1 MHNLSESEGKP
12 VRSAGL
18 LLCIL
23 IALFLTNCQPDQS
36 ADQETGLRKTNA
48 ELVFVT
54 RGSLEG
60 EITANG

>member
-1 MHNLSESEGKP
+1 MFTLSKSGEKP
-12 VRSAGL
+12 VRSAML
-18 LLCIL
+18 LLCFL
-23 IALFLTNCQPDQS
+23 IAFFLTNCQSDQS
-36 ADQETGLRKTNA
+36 ADQENGLRKTNA